1 VLFISPERMADQGF
15 VNAIQAMKRGKYK
28 GNEPE
33 KREKWPDYAA
43 KSAKNGKNGSNLAK
57 NGSNLSENGSNL
69 AGNGSKMA
77 QNGPIGPRL
86 VLELLVIDEAHCVS
100 QWSHNFRP
108 LYLRLGHL
116 ARRVLRPRRVGGWG
130 GGCGST
136 SGSGWVAV
144 GLLERGDQG
153 GSNGGKLTVAVAIL
167 AEL

>member
-130 GGCGST
+130 GGLWINEWQWLG
-136 SGSGWVAV
+136 GSGTV
-144 GLLERGDQG
+144 GKRRSGRFEWW
-153 GSNGGKLTVAVAIL
+153 
-167 AEL
+167 